1 MHLRRLLAV
10 LLLCCLSNISAQS
23 TVNKNFKMPK
33 NIKSYSEYLKYAGM
47 ATGALP
53 IEPLAEEVSA
63 EGPSAGAQKTTEKGT
78 VKRTCCEGSA
88 LLALDM
94 QLCM

>member
-10 LLLCCLSNISAQS
+10 LLLGCTSSISAQL

-53 IEPLAEEVSA
+53 IEPFAEEVFA
-63 EGPSAGAQKTTEKGT
+63 PAQGPSSGAQIAMKKDT
-78 VKRTCCEGSA
+78 VRRTCCEGSA
-88 LLALDM
+88 LDM
-94 QLCM
+94 QL